1 MPYKNVLIR
10 AIKLQ
15 LLLVV
20 ILLHSFLLL
29 SPALAQDSSW
39 VTKEIRYQV
48 TNAQE
53 VFVVWGVNGW
63 QKVESN
69 RQPPETISDGQFMRT
84 LMINKGDFFSAKL
97 QVPKNARLDYTF
109 QVTQTQNGQIAPG
122 TELDNKF
129 QIRNSENLTTDF
141 FDALGRQRHTYSSIA
156 DRDGSIEI
164 KAIYSSSA
172 SNHIGRFGFKITNFL
187 MLILCIIITILA
199 LNFDYLKRLIRQ
211 PHNLNMLFRFAM
223 SKEVQLIQFLIINRL
238 FLVGIGCFSY
248 ASYFNGNT
256 KFLPLDYQ
264 SIDYFKHLLSS
275 FDYGDARSYISI
287 AENGYEHRPFSL
299 DKQVNWAF
307 YPLFP
312 IILKLFSVFIENP
325 IALSFALNN
334 LFFVFS
340 VIYFYKLI
348 LLDYKHQVARLAT
361 ILMILFP
368 SSYFCLRPGP
378 ESLFLLLTITSV
390 YAARKNKWTLS
401 SILGAL
407 AVLARL
413 QGLLLFP
420 TLLGLYYRQY
430 KISKS
435 HSSSAWSLLLI
446 PVAQISFMF
455 YLYYLTGNFF
465 AGFQIQ
471 KLWGHSLS
479 FPFRPV
485 LDFLIRPSLISY
497 YSWDFSLVSVLFSI
511 GGFALVILM
520 MLNKKVPLE
529 YKIYS
534 SLNMLLIISRN
545 TGQASLR
552 FTFLVYPLYLMLSI
566 FILQK
571 STLRDL
577 VFFIFIALQTF
588 YFLGSIYHYNW
599 ACT

>member
-1 MPYKNVLIR
+1 MPYKNILMR

-20 ILLHSFLLL
+20 ILLYSFLPQ

-39 VTKEIRYQV
+39 VTQEIRYRA

-69 RQPPETISDGQFMRT
+69 RQPPETIVDGQLMRT
-84 LMINKGDFFSAKL
+84 PMIDRGDFFSAKL

-109 QVTQTQNGQIAPG
+109 QVTQTQSGQIAPG

-164 KAIYSSSA
+164 KAIYSSST
-172 SNHIGRFGFKITNFL
+172 SNRIGGFGFKSTNL
-187 MLILCIIITILA
+187 LLLLLSITITVVA
-199 LNFDYLKRLIRQ
+199 LNFNYLKQLINQPQNLNRLIRV
-211 PHNLNMLFRFAM
+211 AM

-238 FLVGIGCFSY
+238 FLIGIGCFSY
-248 ASYFNGNT
+248 ASYFNGNV
-256 KFLPLDYQ
+256 KFLPLDYH
-264 SIDYFKHLLSS
+264 SIDYLKQLLSS
-275 FDYGDARSYISI
+275 FDYGDAKSYISI

-299 DKQVNWAF
+299 DKQANWAF

-312 IILKLFSVFIENP
+312 IVLKLFSVFIENP
-325 IALSFALNN
+325 LVAAFVLNN

-340 VIYFYKLI
+340 VICFYRLI

-368 SSYFCLRPGP
+368 GSYFCLRPGP
-378 ESLFLLLTITSV
+378 ESLFLLLTITSI
-390 YAARKNKWTLS
+390 YAARRDKWTLS

-420 TLLGLYYRQY
+420 TLLGLYYRQH
-430 KISKS
+430 KISKIQ
-435 HSSSAWSLLLI
+435 SSSAWSLLLI
-446 PVAQISFMF
+446 PAAQISFMF

-471 KLWGHSLS
+471 RLWGHSLS
-479 FPFRPV
+479 VPFRPV

-497 YSWDFSLVSVLFSI
+497 YSWDFSLVSILFST

-520 MLNKKVPLE
+520 TLNKKVPLE

-534 SLNMLLIISRN
+534 GLNILLIISRN

-552 FTFLVYPLYLMLSI
+552 LIFLVYPLYLMLSV